1 MSHENV
7 EIVSAFFE
15 AALHDP
21 EQRGQSYLADDCEFN
36 PFSHPDGPAQ
46 GPGGFMRRVEEIA
59 SQFETYEVR
68 PDRLEQVGELVV
80 ADLRREAK
88 TKRGPAVIRDRFSQ
102 VFTLDGGKIVRVD
115 SFPSFGEAL
124 EAAYEYNVATSGKDD
139 E

>member
-1 MSHENV
+1 MSQENV
-7 EIVSAFFE
+7 EIVRAFFE
-15 AALHDP
+15 AAQHDP
-21 EQRGQSYLADDCEFN
+21 EQAAQTFFAPDLEFN

-88 TKRGPAVIRDRFSQ
+88 TKRGPALIRDRFSQ
-102 VFTLDGGKIVRVD
+102 VFTLDGGKIVRID
-115 SFPSFGEAL
+115 SFPTFGEAL
-124 EAAYEYNVATSGKDD
+124 RAARLRE
-139 E
+139 